1 MNLSVDTNGYTA
13 FCKNDSF
20 AVDAIQKADRIL
32 LPLMVVAEL
41 RAGFSVGRKGA
52 ENEVTLQRFLNSPRV
67 SIECPDESTTF
78 IYARLFGY
86 LRRKG
91 TSIPINDL
99 WIASLTLQHD
109 ATLLTF
115 DRHFEVLPQVPR
127 WVLE

>member
-13 FCKNDSF
+13 FCKNDSI
-20 AVDAIQKADRIL
+20 AVDAMQKADRIL

-52 ENEVTLQRFLNSPRV
+52 ENEAILQRFLNSPRV
-67 SIECPDESTTF
+67 SIESPDESTTF
-78 IYARLFGY
+78 VYARLFGY

-91 TSIPINDL
+91 APIPINDL
-99 WIASLTLQHD
+99 WIASLTLQHE

-115 DRHFEVLPQVPR
+115 DRHFEALPQIPR
-127 WVLE
+127 WG